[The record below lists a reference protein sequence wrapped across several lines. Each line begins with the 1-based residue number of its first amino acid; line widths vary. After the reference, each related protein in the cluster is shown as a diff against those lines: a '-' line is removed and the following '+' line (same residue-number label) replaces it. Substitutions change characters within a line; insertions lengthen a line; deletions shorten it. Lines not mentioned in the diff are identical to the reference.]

1 MYFQEYHAPG
11 LSAEVCNAWQE
22 AADMFDK
29 AGAKVT
35 QVSLP
40 FTQYSINCYVVLN
53 CCEVAS
59 NMARYDG
66 IEFGKYI
73 FVLLFLGLY
82 NFKFLAQPNRT
93 KVVILGKRKFRFY

>member
-1 MYFQEYHAPG
+1 
-11 LSAEVCNAWQE
+11 
-22 AADMFDK
+22 MFDK

-40 FTQYSINCYVVLN
+40 YTEYSINCYVVLN

-66 IEFGKYI
+66 IEFG
-73 FVLLFLGLY
+73 
-82 NFKFLAQPNRT
+82 
-93 KVVILGKRKFRFY
+93 

>member
-1 MYFQEYHAPG
+1 MSVSTLIIAVILYVKYWYSKMYFQEYHAPG

-40 FTQYSINCYVVLN
+40 YTEYSINCYVVLN

-66 IEFGKYI
+66 IEFG
-73 FVLLFLGLY
+73 
-82 NFKFLAQPNRT
+82 
-93 KVVILGKRKFRFY
+93 